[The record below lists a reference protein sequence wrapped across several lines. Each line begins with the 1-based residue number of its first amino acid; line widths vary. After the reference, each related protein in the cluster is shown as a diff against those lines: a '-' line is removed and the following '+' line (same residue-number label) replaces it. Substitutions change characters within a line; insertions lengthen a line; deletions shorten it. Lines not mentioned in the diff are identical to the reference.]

1 MPRITT
7 SKHPLVLV
15 RRACSLS
22 RKDIAAMAGITV
34 AMVQHIELGRSRL
47 SRSAAL
53 RIEANTGCLASSL
66 VDKSSKPTTAKGVL
80 FTSESHRHWLNH
92 TPTPK
97 EVERA
102 FDNLSRG
109 LKNVLEAAS
118 AGPAFCSTVSSLQ
131 GLIRSVAISVGA
143 KVGEMAE
150 DLPRSP

>member
-1 MPRITT
+1 
-7 SKHPLVLV
+7 
-15 RRACSLS
+15 
-22 RKDIAAMAGITV
+22 MAGISV

-66 VDKSSKPTTAKGVL
+66 VDKSFKPTTAKGVL
-80 FTSESHRHWLNH
+80 FTSESHKQWLNY

-109 LKNVLEAAS
+109 LRSVVEAAS
-118 AGPAFCSTVSSLQ
+118 AGPAFCSTVASLQ
-131 GLIRSVAISVGA
+131 SLIRGVAISVGA

-150 DLPRSP
+150 DLSSSP